1 MPEIISPALGALLDI
16 MVSPDIA
23 EARCLEAAKAIIEY
37 ECPPDVFAIV
47 QSYLMGVAQGEGQ
60 PVELRLRALELIRKV
75 EARRVTPGTT
85 KAVDTTAAMALGR
98 EVATAKRRVE
108 LVRAREWPPKE
119 GWADDLGE
127 VRGIVVEEEGMAE
140 RLEAARRQRAL
151 EELEE

>member
-1 MPEIISPALGALLDI
+1 MPEAISPTLGALLDI

-37 ECPPDVFAIV
+37 ECPPEVFAIV

-85 KAVDTTAAMALGR
+85 KAVDAAAAMALGR

-108 LVRAREWPPKE
+108 LVRAGEWPPKA
-119 GWADDLGE
+119 GWADDVGE
-127 VRGIVVEEEGMAE
+127 VRGIVVEEEGVAE
-140 RLEAARRQRAL
+140 RLEAARRRRAL
-151 EELEE
+151 EEMED